1 MSTPPVTLD
10 DLSVVDPVPA
20 TATAARRPRT
30 VRTVITGSVGGIAG
44 LAPHVL
50 HHIGPLVGSALVAGS
65 GGTVL
70 FAALGFAASMP
81 MLISLRRKFA
91 NWWAPGIALVLF
103 VVMFLVSSYVV
114 GPLISGPTPQ
124 PSSGS
129 SRVDHEEHHP

>member
-1 MSTPPVTLD
+1 MSTPPVSLD
-10 DLSVVDPVPA
+10 DVSVVGPGPA
-20 TATAARRPRT
+20 TAPAARRPRT
-30 VRTVITGSVGGIAG
+30 VRTVITGSLGGIAG

-70 FAALGFAASMP
+70 FGVLGFVASVP

-91 NWWAPGIALVLF
+91 NWWAPGIALALF
-103 VVMFLVSSYVV
+103 VVMFFVSSYVV

-129 SRVDHEEHHP
+129 SQVDHEVHHR